1 MIDTWLFAALCL
13 FFLALCAILRVIPG
27 PTRFDRIVAL
37 DVAVTIAC
45 AGGLALAVRWGNP
58 AVIDSVIVIAAV
70 CYTGAIGLAHTTRSE
85 GT

>member
-13 FFLALCAILRVIPG
+13 FFLALCAVLRIIPG

-37 DVAVTIAC
+37 NVAMTIAAAGALALGIATGNPLVIDIVIIIAAIVYAGMFAVTHMTM
-45 AGGLALAVRWGNP
+45 
-58 AVIDSVIVIAAV
+58 SV
-70 CYTGAIGLAHTTRSE
+70 